1 MSANS
6 NGPIRSPQSSDPDGK
21 SSSAAPTS
29 RREFRSQLEAIAN
42 TPSPVNRT
50 SEWVSGIDDAS
61 GQHSASYMERLC
73 RGVRS
78 LFLEVL
84 QNLLREKQEPE
95 EVVNSVCRSYE
106 TIVIWDDDFGASS
119 GGLDETFQKS
129 PEIRN
134 LTAEIMREVAEILIG
149 DLMDSARFMESHGF
163 NWDENYDRHLP
174 PPPRNPRDILEKTKS
189 LTAATE
195 CLSSLAPLYEEP
207 PVQFVPYETE
217 RLASEVDVYNSQR
230 GQAFKDQIHERL
242 PDVNDA
248 VASKLAQANVSRLT
262 RLIRT
267 RQDNNR
273 KNCKGATNI
282 ASPGHDSD
290 QGASFNADSCA
301 ETLMSF
307 TQWDSQ
313 ARRVPRLSKEAQAGI
328 PFICWLCGLEVTI
341 KDDRTWKHHI
351 VTDLKP
357 YICIAPSCYGERVV
371 PFENCQSWES
381 HLLAKHS
388 DDWKLESCP
397 LCRQETAGRDRPAI
411 TKHIRHHLKE
421 IALASMP
428 IGTDPGLDDGSQQD
442 GVSDEDDATP
452 LSCPFRKRNPQRFNV
467 DRWPSCALGSFENI
481 LMLKYKIF
489 RLLFELHSEFVCK
502 RCQTSFRDSKSLE
515 AHLNRSRSGKCE
527 EVVENPEDGVNREK
541 ADKLDPLDKAPQVKD
556 WKAVWHTL
564 FPADK
569 DVPPCAFVPPVRSF
583 SSSSSEW

>member
-1 MSANS
+1 
-6 NGPIRSPQSSDPDGK
+6 
-21 SSSAAPTS
+21 
-29 RREFRSQLEAIAN
+29 
-42 TPSPVNRT
+42 
-50 SEWVSGIDDAS
+50 
-61 GQHSASYMERLC
+61 MERLC

-95 EVVNSVCRSYE
+95 EVVNSVRRSYE

-149 DLMDSARFMESHGF
+149 VSTFGPSVSIFRFTERARNLQDLMDSARFMESHGF

-217 RLASEVDVYNSQR
+217 RLASEANKHR
-230 GQAFKDQIHERL
+230 GSSFYSL
-242 PDVNDA
+242 
-248 VASKLAQANVSRLT
+248 KL
-262 RLIRT
+262 
-267 RQDNNR
+267 
-273 KNCKGATNI
+273 
-282 ASPGHDSD
+282 
-290 QGASFNADSCA
+290 
-301 ETLMSF
+301 
-307 TQWDSQ
+307 
-313 ARRVPRLSKEAQAGI
+313 
-328 PFICWLCGLEVTI
+328 TI
-341 KDDRTWKHHI
+341 DRHHI

-489 RLLFELHSEFVCK
+489 RLLFELHV
-502 RCQTSFRDSKSLE
+502 
-515 AHLNRSRSGKCE
+515 
-527 EVVENPEDGVNREK
+527 DGIP
-541 ADKLDPLDKAPQVKD
+541 D
-556 WKAVWHTL
+556 
-564 FPADK
+564 
-569 DVPPCAFVPPVRSF
+569 
-583 SSSSSEW
+583 

>member
-1 MSANS
+1 MSAKS
-6 NGPIRSPQSSDPDGK
+6 NGPIRSPHSSDPDGK
-21 SSSAAPTS
+21 SSSA
-29 RREFRSQLEAIAN
+29 REFRSQLEAIAN
-42 TPSPVNRT
+42 TPSPLNRT

-61 GQHSASYMERLC
+61 GQHSTSYMERLC

-84 QNLLREKQEPE
+84 QTLLLEKQEPE
-95 EVVNSVCRSYE
+95 EVTNSVRRSYE

-134 LTAEIMREVAEILIG
+134 LTAEIMREVAEILIEVSTFG
-149 DLMDSARFMESHGF
+149 LSVSIFRFAERARNLQDLMDSARFMESHGY
-163 NWDENYDRHLP
+163 NWDEDNKRRLP

-217 RLASEVDVYNSQR
+217 RLASEANKHR
-230 GQAFKDQIHERL
+230 GGFYSL
-242 PDVNDA
+242 
-248 VASKLAQANVSRLT
+248 KL
-262 RLIRT
+262 
-267 RQDNNR
+267 
-273 KNCKGATNI
+273 
-282 ASPGHDSD
+282 
-290 QGASFNADSCA
+290 
-301 ETLMSF
+301 
-307 TQWDSQ
+307 
-313 ARRVPRLSKEAQAGI
+313 
-328 PFICWLCGLEVTI
+328 TI
-341 KDDRTWKHHI
+341 DRHHI

-397 LCRQETAGRDRPAI
+397 LCHQETAGMDRPAI

-421 IALASMP
+421 VALASMP

-442 GVSDEDDATP
+442 SASNEEDDAAP

-481 LMLKYKIF
+481 LMLKYKSF
-489 RLLFELHSEFVCK
+489 RLLFELHV
-502 RCQTSFRDSKSLE
+502 
-515 AHLNRSRSGKCE
+515 
-527 EVVENPEDGVNREK
+527 DGIP
-541 ADKLDPLDKAPQVKD
+541 D
-556 WKAVWHTL
+556 
-564 FPADK
+564 
-569 DVPPCAFVPPVRSF
+569 
-583 SSSSSEW
+583 